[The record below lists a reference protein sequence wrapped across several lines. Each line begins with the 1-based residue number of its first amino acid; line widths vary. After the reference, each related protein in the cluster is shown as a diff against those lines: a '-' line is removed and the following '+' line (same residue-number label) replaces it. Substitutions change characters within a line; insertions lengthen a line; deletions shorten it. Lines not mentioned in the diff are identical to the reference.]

1 MTADGFDAGR
11 WFRIPPHNINDRL
24 PPTDLIGLWIEANFI
39 LLQHL

>member
-1 MTADGFDAGR
+1 MQAGGFE
-11 WFRIPPHNINDRL
+11 FPHTTLIFFLFNDRL